1 MSNENKNNLE
11 RYDAAQIEAK
21 WQAKW
26 ATENLFD
33 TARVRPNQ
41 SADAAQ
47 RRKFYYLDM
56 FPYPSGDL
64 HVGHVRNYAIGDA
77 VARFHIMNGA
87 DVLHP
92 MGWDAFG
99 LPAEN
104 AAIKNN
110 VHPAQWT
117 EKCIERMHEQ
127 FGKLGISFDWNREI
141 ATCTPEYYR
150 WTQWLFLQFYKRG
163 LAVRRQANVNWCP
176 NDQTVLANE
185 QVKDG
190 RCDRCGAVVEQK
202 PLTQWFFKIS
212 EYSQRLLDD
221 LDTLTDWPARVVEMQ
236 RNWIGRSEGVT
247 FSFPLKNR
255 ANAERDEKLEVFTTR
270 VDTVFGVTYMVIA
283 PDHALANE
291 LVSGEYSQD
300 AKEFTARV
308 MVQREAQRDDRGAD
322 FPKEG
327 MFTGSYCVNPMTGE
341 EVPIWLANYVVSD
354 YGSGAVMAVPAHD
367 DRDFEFAKKYDLPI
381 KAVIAPVGAVRHISE
396 QEAEHMDISFAPEGW
411 KSDYPARLVAEHA
424 FTDYGELMDSGDFSG
439 LSSEDAQTKIAEYM
453 EENGIGK
460 AMVNYRLRDWCLSRQ
475 RYWGCPIPILYNADG
490 EIEAVPEDQLPVLLP
505 TDVTFSKEGGNP
517 LARSE
522 SFVNATDSQGR
533 PARRETD
540 TMDTFV
546 DSSWYFFRFC
556 SPHADDAP
564 FRRDDVDKWMPVDQ
578 YVGGVEHA
586 TMHLIYARFF
596 TKVLFDMG
604 LSPVNEPFPRLF
616 TQGMVT
622 MFSPAEN
629 KVLKMSKSKGNVVAL
644 DDAVS
649 RFGADAT
656 RLATLYLGPPE
667 LDAEWDKDSDKVFV
681 GPHRFLE
688 RVWRFT
694 QARESSRDWSRVL
707 ADAKLDSRDTALRR
721 KTHQTIGRVQS
732 GIERFSMN
740 TAISAMMEFSN
751 TLSSWLDSTKNEVT
765 ETTNAVYS
773 EAVETLL
780 LLLSPFAPHL
790 SDEVLSR
797 LGFSLS
803 SYDMAWP
810 QMNEELARE
819 ETITMPVQVNGK
831 LRARLQVPADISE
844 SELRVLA
851 LNHEDVAAQLGGKEP
866 KRFVLVPG
874 RMVNVVV

>member
-1 MSNENKNNLE
+1 MTSENKQNVE

-21 WQAKW
+21 WQRTW
-26 ATENLFD
+26 AAENLFD

-41 SADAAQ
+41 SDNETQ

-77 VARFHIMNGA
+77 VARFHVMRGA

-110 VHPAQWT
+110 VPPAQWT

-185 QVKDG
+185 QVKEG
-190 RCDRCGAVVEQK
+190 RCDRCGSVVEQK

-255 ANAERDEKLEVFTTR
+255 EGELEVFTTR

-283 PDHALANE
+283 PDHALAGE
-291 LVSGEYSQD
+291 LVAREYSQD
-300 AKEFTARV
+300 AEEFTARV
-308 MVQREAQRDDRGAD
+308 MAQREAQREDRGAE
-322 FPKEG
+322 FPKKG
-327 MFTGSYCVNPMTGE
+327 MFTGSYCINPMTGE
-341 EVPIWLANYVVSD
+341 DVPIWLANYVVSD

-367 DRDFEFAKKYDLPI
+367 DRDFDFAKKYDLPI
-381 KAVIAPVGAVRHISE
+381 RFVIAPQDVTATISE
-396 QEAEHMDISFAPEGW
+396 AP
-411 KSDYPARLVAEHA
+411 KNAA
-424 FTDYGELMDSGDFSG
+424 FTEYGVLKNSGDFSG
-439 LSSEDAQTKIAEYM
+439 LSSDEAKTKIAQFM
-453 EENGIGK
+453 EESGIGK
-460 AMVNYRLRDWCLSRQ
+460 ATVNYRLRDWCLSRQ
-475 RYWGCPIPILYNADG
+475 RYWGCPIPIIYNADG

-522 SFVNATDSQGR
+522 SFVHTTDSKGR

-556 SPHADDAP
+556 SPRENESP
-564 FRRDDVDKWMPVDQ
+564 FRREEVDKWMPVDQ

-604 LSPVNEPFPRLF
+604 LSPVSEPFPRLF

-667 LDAEWDKDSDKVFV
+667 LDAEWDKESDKVFV

-694 QARESSRDWSRVL
+694 QAREYSQGWSRVL
-707 ADAKLDSRDTALRR
+707 ADAKLETRDAALRR
-721 KTHQTIGRVQS
+721 KTHQTIGRVGS

-751 TLSSWLDSTKNEVT
+751 TLSSWLDAAKTDSSDSAR
-765 ETTNAVYS
+765 AVYS

-810 QMNEELARE
+810 QMNEDLARE
-819 ETITMPVQVNGK
+819 EEITMPVQVNGK

-844 SELRVLA
+844 SDLRVLA
-851 LNHEDVAAQLGGKEP
+851 LNHEDVAAQLAGKEP
-866 KRFVLVPG
+866 KRFVIVPG
-874 RMVNVVV
+874 RMVNIVI